1 MSKQSAPPL
10 VNLNLGNGWHTAYHQ
25 LYDLDPEAAEDFQF
39 GDMSVWS
46 FVFVQDLLQLKHEG
60 KKLLVDVG
68 WYPEGDKTGSYKL
81 VLLEGNEKEG
91 FNWDNPKIE
100 FQTISLDELKNKIRQ
115 ITNT

>member
-1 MSKQSAPPL
+1 M
-10 VNLNLGNGWHTAYHQ
+10 
-25 LYDLDPEAAEDFQF
+25 
-39 GDMSVWS
+39 
-46 FVFVQDLLQLKHEG
+46 
-60 KKLLVDVG
+60 G